1 MVKGGAFFKHKMV
14 LVRKEKM
21 GMVMEVMAKVGR
33 IWSESSGTWVVVV
46 LQKKNGGRARVRRH
60 VVRCQRLDRI
70 RSS

>member
-21 GMVMEVMAKVGR
+21 GMVMAKVGR